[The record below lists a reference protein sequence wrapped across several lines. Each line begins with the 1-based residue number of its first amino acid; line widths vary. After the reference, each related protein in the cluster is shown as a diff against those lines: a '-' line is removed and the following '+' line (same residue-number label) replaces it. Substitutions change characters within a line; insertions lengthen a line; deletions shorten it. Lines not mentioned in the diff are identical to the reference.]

1 MAHLDL
7 RAAAEAELREMRDA
21 YLQGTYTESA
31 FLEERFDRG
40 LAWLWAPSGRG
51 GRGIAG
57 RDQRAVENELWST
70 GCPDPRVL
78 NIMGYAAAGPAII
91 EHGSAEQ
98 ADRWLRP
105 LFSGRETWCQMF
117 SEPDAGSDLSSIT
130 TTAKRC
136 EGGWLLTGLKTWS
149 SGADK
154 ANWGLVLANAGDEGL
169 TAFAVNMSDRGV
181 VKAPVRQMTGAYGFC
196 EVALDSVFVAENQV
210 LGRVGGGFRVLLT
223 ATGAER
229 QVFCDRAGWDM
240 TLLLTE
246 WRAATAETRTDSMRQ
261 EIVKMWSED
270 QLQGV
275 SISNGVKAT
284 SRSLQGAE
292 AALLGK
298 LRQTRLNQRIA
309 ELRVAVAGADAMLVR
324 ADGYQ
329 AADGA
334 RLRRDEDPAASLL
347 ASRGDTIAGGGTEVL
362 LNMIAERVLGL
373 PGENKG
379 VRPIPRGL
387 GS

>member
-1 MAHLDL
+1 
-7 RAAAEAELREMRDA
+7 
-21 YLQGTYTESA
+21 
-31 FLEERFDRG
+31 
-40 LAWLWAPSGRG
+40 
-51 GRGIAG
+51 
-57 RDQRAVENELWST
+57 
-70 GCPDPRVL
+70 
-78 NIMGYAAAGPAII
+78 
-91 EHGSAEQ
+91 
-98 ADRWLRP
+98 
-105 LFSGRETWCQMF
+105 
-117 SEPDAGSDLSSIT
+117 
-130 TTAKRC
+130 
-136 EGGWLLTGLKTWS
+136 
-149 SGADK
+149 
-154 ANWGLVLANAGDEGL
+154 
-169 TAFAVNMSDRGV
+169 
-181 VKAPVRQMTGAYGFC
+181 
-196 EVALDSVFVAENQV
+196 
-210 LGRVGGGFRVLLT
+210 
-223 ATGAER
+223 
-229 QVFCDRAGWDM
+229 M

-379 VRPIPRGL
+379 VRPISRGP